1 MNPRPSHKELSNKI
15 KTAKRLLET
24 NSINILEPHVVLADS
39 LDLGYSF
46 KLEFQAIIEQLLDTV
61 SPGDYAGSRPP
72 QQSYETEIKGADLF
86 AFVVQC
92 PFLDNKNVYFKF
104 ALYQDVLV
112 VVSLHEDKKQ
122 EG

>member
-15 KTAKRLLET
+15 RAAKELLET
-24 NSINILEPHVVLADS
+24 DSINILEPHVILADS
-39 LDLGYSF
+39 LSLGYSF
-46 KLEFQAIIEQLLDTV
+46 KLEFQAIIEQLLDAV
-61 SPGDYAGSRPP
+61 SPADYAGSRPS
-72 QQSYETEIKGADLF
+72 QRSYETEIKGAELF

-92 PFLDNKNVYFKF
+92 ALLDNQNVYFKF

-112 VVSLHEDKKQ
+112 VVSLHEDQKQ